1 MLTVGTKTAAPPRPA
16 RGNGAWTRPGGSR
29 THATREDA
37 VKHGGLG
44 LHLARMGML
53 WHKELGGQE
62 IGFDPP
68 VGPIAIGWA
77 VVAAMTRAAA
87 MPAVRALMRRS
98 VRELVA

>member
-16 RGNGAWTRPGGSR
+16 RLVLGEVALLAIAGATVG
-29 THATREDA
+29 T
-37 VKHGGLG
+37 GLG

-77 VVAAMTRAAA
+77 VVAAMTLAAA